1 MTGLWDKFDEWMT
14 DDIKSDGHRAIRDDA
29 PEEIKEEAKKADAL
43 FFERTGRHMFHFDD

>member
-1 MTGLWDKFDEWMT
+1 MTGLYEKFREWT
-14 DDIKSDGHRAIRDDA
+14 TADLKQDGLRAIRDDA